1 MGRHFISFAAVGLVF
16 LGHLPVVRFTF
27 NRFLMCKWP
36 QMLHYVVLLCCE
48 VATMAALKTG
58 GYVNRYWF
66 CIVSLL
72 VVLSNSVFA
81 QNAKLDL
88 YRSVVPVRSQDA
100 SERQFAAQK
109 GLQEV
114 LVRMSGSA
122 SVLESPSVQEAIG
135 KAQRYLEQFQYA
147 RLDNSELKQKG
158 FEENLSLVFSARVVK
173 EILREAKQPFW
184 PETRPKTLVWLV
196 ENHIDDGKRF
206 LGADSSHPLIQSL
219 NASAKLRGAPLIYPL
234 LDLDDQI
241 ALSPE
246 QVWNLNEAA
255 IYEASARYHADVILL
270 GRFSETSQGVMLATW
285 QIAHRGES
293 RVFDSRSDDIAAL
306 GLDVVAPLTEW
317 MSSIYGIVP
326 QAQGEQKMYLNV
338 AGIQS
343 FGQYMA
349 AFNYLQGLAMA
360 KDVQLVAARQD
371 TLLLALAAD
380 TDIEKLVSTLKLDGR
395 LRENVRNSG
404 TLAPVEL
411 PWGQGPQ
418 RGSAELPLEY
428 RWFGS

>member
-1 MGRHFISFAAVGLVF
+1 MHSAV
-16 LGHLPVVRFTF
+16 LPR
-27 NRFLMCKWP
+27 
-36 QMLHYVVLLCCE
+36 CE

-72 VVLSNSVFA
+72 VVFSNSAYA

-88 YRSVVPVRSQDA
+88 YRSIVPVRSQDT

-122 SVLESPSVQEAIG
+122 SVLESPVVQEAIG
-135 KAQRYLEQFQYA
+135 KAQRYLEQFQYT
-147 RLDNSELKQKG
+147 RLEDSNLKQKG
-158 FEENLSLVFSARVVK
+158 FEENLSLVFSPRVVK
-173 EILREAKQPFW
+173 EILRDAKQPFW

-196 ENHIDDGKRF
+196 ENHADEGKRF
-206 LGADSSHPLIQSL
+206 LTADMSHPLIQSL

-246 QVWNLNEAA
+246 QVWGLDDTA
-255 IYEASARYHADVILL
+255 ITEASARYSPDVILL

-285 QIAHRGES
+285 QIVHRGDS
-293 RVFDSRSDDIAAL
+293 RVFDSRSDNIASL
-306 GLDVVAPLTEW
+306 GLDVMAPLSEW
-317 MSSIYGIVP
+317 MSSVYGIVP

-338 AGIQS
+338 GGIVN
-343 FGQYMA
+343 FAHYMEA
-349 AFNYLQGLAMA
+349 YNYLQGLAMA

-380 TDIEKLVSTLKLDGR
+380 TDIEKLISTLKLDNR
-395 LRENVRNSG
+395 LREVVRGNDG
-404 TLAPVEL
+404 APAPVVL

-418 RGSAELPLEY
+418 RGSVEFPLEY

>member
-1 MGRHFISFAAVGLVF
+1 
-16 LGHLPVVRFTF
+16 
-27 NRFLMCKWP
+27 
-36 QMLHYVVLLCCE
+36 
-48 VATMAALKTG
+48 
-58 GYVNRYWF
+58 
-66 CIVSLL
+66 
-72 VVLSNSVFA
+72 
-81 QNAKLDL
+81 
-88 YRSVVPVRSQDA
+88 
-100 SERQFAAQK
+100 
-109 GLQEV
+109 
-114 LVRMSGSA
+114 
-122 SVLESPSVQEAIG
+122 
-135 KAQRYLEQFQYA
+135 
-147 RLDNSELKQKG
+147 
-158 FEENLSLVFSARVVK
+158 
-173 EILREAKQPFW
+173 
-184 PETRPKTLVWLV
+184 
-196 ENHIDDGKRF
+196 
-206 LGADSSHPLIQSL
+206 
-219 NASAKLRGAPLIYPL
+219 
-234 LDLDDQI
+234 
-241 ALSPE
+241 
-246 QVWNLNEAA
+246 
-255 IYEASARYHADVILL
+255 
-270 GRFSETSQGVMLATW
+270 MLATW

-395 LRENVRNSG
+395 LRENVRNNG